1 MADLIALRA
10 QAARAGALALVILLG
25 VIVADL
31 AVRGYVNATERRLLL
46 RGMARG
52 VVWLVE
58 LYRRAVEVVE
68 SLVEQTAVG
77 VEMRAAA

>member
-10 QAARAGALALVILLG
+10 QADRAGAPALAILLG

-46 RGMARG
+46 RGLARYEG
-52 VVWLVE
+52 RLAE

-68 SLVEQTAVG
+68 ALVEQRALG